1 MHLLT
6 SIDEAVP
13 AVASSSAPP
22 RGVVTPLDSAP
33 AVVAVEVRVSVG
45 VPSAPAVPA
54 ATTAAA
60 AVSGRSA
67 DAPALPPATEI
78 TGRIG
83 LVRAE
88 DSTGC
93 VVAIDG
99 HWFDVADILAGP
111 TSDSSSCTGF
121 RPPGPRSG
129 TTWTRAP
136 CSSSAWTS
144 RASVSGHERAPRHD
158 RDGRHAHRRGHAP
171 GSVPLWLAVP
181 LTIPRRRSRSG
192 GFAHGEHRSPGGV
205 GVLACPHNSQ
215 RFLVGGASLAGA
227 GRVQARAAARRS
239 EAESLDAARAG

>member
-1 MHLLT
+1 M
-6 SIDEAVP
+6 
-13 AVASSSAPP
+13 
-22 RGVVTPLDSAP
+22 
-33 AVVAVEVRVSVG
+33 
-45 VPSAPAVPA
+45 
-54 ATTAAA
+54 
-60 AVSGRSA
+60 
-67 DAPALPPATEI
+67 ATEI

-99 HWFDVADILAGP
+99 HWFDVADILAEPDVGLVH
-111 TSDSSSCTGF
+111 CTGF

-136 CSSSAWTS
+136 CSGNAWTS

-158 RDGRHAHRRGHAP
+158 PDRRHTHPRGRAP

-181 LTIPRRRSRSG
+181 LTIPRRPSCSG
-192 GFAHGEHRSPGGV
+192 RFAHGEHRSPGGV

-239 EAESLDAARAG
+239 AAESLDAARAG